1 VTDDA
6 GVIAPLVAR
15 AAAGEQ
21 AAFNEL
27 VDRFAPLV
35 WRIARSYR
43 LSTADAGDVSQTTW
57 LRLVEA
63 LDRIREPE
71 RLGAWLITTAKR
83 EALATIRRRDRLI
96 PDADLSATEPEAP
109 GRLPSVAA
117 TGTDVLET
125 AETRTAV
132 LEAWAT
138 LPERCRRLLALLLAD
153 PPVPYEEIGASL
165 AMPIGSI
172 GPTRQRCLARLRGH
186 EAIAR
191 ITEPPAA
198 SPQGGEER
206 R

>member
-1 VTDDA
+1 VTDEA
-6 GVIAPLVAR
+6 GAIAPLVVR
-15 AAAGEQ
+15 AAAGDQ
-21 AAFNEL
+21 AAFSDL

-35 WRIARSYR
+35 WRTARSYR
-43 LSTADAGDVSQTTW
+43 LSAADAGDVSQTTW

-71 RLGAWLITTAKR
+71 RLGARLVTTAKR
-83 EALATIRRRDRLI
+83 EALATIRRRDRLV
-96 PDADLSATEPEAP
+96 PDADLSAVEPDGHA
-109 GRLPSVAA
+109 RLPSVSP

-138 LPERCRRLLALLLAD
+138 LSERCRGLLSLLLAD
-153 PPVPYEEIGASL
+153 PPVPYEQISSRL

-172 GPTRQRCLARLRGH
+172 GPTRQRCLARLRDH
-186 EAIAR
+186 EALAR

-198 SPQGGEER
+198 SPQGGEEHR
-206 R
+206 